1 MKKPELLAPAGSLEK
16 FKIAV
21 TYGADAVYF
30 GGQHFGLR
38 AFSENFTLEEMAE
51 AVRFAH
57 ERRVKAYVTVN
68 IFPHNADLPGLPAYL
83 AALAEIGVDALIF
96 SDPGVFRIAREVVPH
111 MALHV
116 STQANNVN
124 WSGALFWQD
133 LGVRRIVLARELSL
147 EEIAEIKKRVQLELE
162 AFVHGAM
169 CISYSGRCLLSSYF
183 TGRDPNR
190 GECAHICR
198 WRYAL
203 VEENRPGQYFP
214 IEEDER
220 GTYIMNAK
228 DLCLVNHIPALAQ
241 AGIGSF
247 KIEGRMK
254 SIHYVATVTKVYREA
269 IDRYWRDP
277 QNFIPDPQWGK
288 ELAKISHRAYTTGF
302 YFGKPGAEEH
312 IYSTT
317 SYEQTHDFVGLVK
330 DYRPAE
336 KMAVIEQ
343 RNHMRV
349 GDRLEIMGP
358 GRENFNYEIKEMFD
372 QDGRPITV
380 APHAQQTV
388 LMPVEYP
395 VKPLDLLRRAG
406 KRGNHGDR

>member
-68 IFPHNADLPGLPAYL
+68 IFPHNADLLGLPAYL
-83 AALAEIGVDALIF
+83 DALAEIGVDALIF

-124 WSGALFWQD
+124 WSGALFWQEM
-133 LGVRRIVLARELSL
+133 GVRRIVLARELSV
-147 EEIAEIKKRVQLELE
+147 EEIAEIKERVHLELE

-277 QNFIPDPQWGK
+277 QKFIPDPLWRE

-312 IYSTT
+312 IYSTA

-358 GRENFNYEIKEMFD
+358 GRENINYEIKEMFD

>member
-16 FKIAV
+16 LKIAV

-30 GGQHFGLR
+30 GGQRFGLR
-38 AFSENFTLEEMAE
+38 AFSENFTREEMAE
-51 AVRFAH
+51 AVQFAH
-57 ERRVKAYVTVN
+57 ERNVKAYVTVN
-68 IFPHNADLPGLPAYL
+68 IFPHNEDLIGLPEYL
-83 AALAEIGVDALIF
+83 RELEEVGVDAILF
-96 SDPGVFRIAREVVPH
+96 SDPGVFRIARQAIPN

-124 WSGALFWQD
+124 WSSALFWQE
-133 LGVRRIVLARELSL
+133 LGVQRIVLARELSL
-147 EEIAEIKKRVQLELE
+147 SEIAEIGQHVQIELE

-183 TGRDPNR
+183 TDRDPNR
-190 GECAHICR
+190 GQCAHICR

-228 DLCLVNHIPALAQ
+228 DLCMVNHIPDLVQ
-241 AGIGSF
+241 AGISSF

-254 SIHYVATVTKVYREA
+254 SIHYVATVTKTYREA
-269 IDRYWRDP
+269 IDRYWQNP
-277 QNFIPDPQWGK
+277 QQFSPDPAWLE
-288 ELAKISHRAYTTGF
+288 ELVKISHRAYSTGF
-302 YFGKPGAEEH
+302 YFGKPGADEH
-312 IYSTT
+312 IYGTS

-330 DYRPAE
+330 EYRADS

-343 RNHMRV
+343 RNNMRV
-349 GDRLEIMGP
+349 GDVLEIMGP
-358 GRENFNYEIKEMFD
+358 GRANMTYQIKEMFN
-372 QDGRPITV
+372 QDGIPITV
-380 APHAQQTV
+380 APHPQQTV
-388 LMPVEYP
+388 MMPMDFP

-406 KRGNHGDR
+406 KKR